1 MTNFNSFTAA
11 LLLSIILLVAMATPA
26 VAQTTVIVY
35 PGDMGTWGWLEEVA
49 TGSGEMFAGPATPPS
64 GLGSARLV
72 VDDTGRMILGTQD
85 FSGTPFSVITDL
97 SYSTYRTLPV
107 GGVFANT
114 LQFNVDYDLTDGDT
128 SWQGRL
134 LFEPY
139 YTGTPVLA
147 ATWQTWDTLTAN
159 AAWWASGAPGDS
171 VCSQPSPCTWAE
183 VLTNFPNAGISV
195 LPLGGILLKAGGGWP
210 GGFDGNVDNLVIGIA
225 GVTTTFDFELD
236 VPVELQS
243 FSIE

>member
-1 MTNFNSFTAA
+1 MTNPNSPYA
-11 LLLSIILLVAMATPA
+11 LLFSIALILVVAAPAT
-26 VAQTTVIVY
+26 AQTTVIVY
-35 PGDMGTWGWLEEVA
+35 PGDMGNWAWFEEVA
-49 TGSGEMFAGPATPPS
+49 NASGEMIVGPGTPPS

-72 VDDTGRMILGTQD
+72 VDDTGRMILGTSD
-85 FSGTPFSVITDL
+85 FTGTPFAAITHL

-107 GGVFANT
+107 DGVFANT
-114 LQFNVDYDLTDGDT
+114 LQFNVDYDLTDADT

-139 YTGTPVLA
+139 YTGTPILG
-147 ATWQTWDTLTAN
+147 TIWQTWDTLTAD
-159 AAWWASGAPGDS
+159 AAWWASGAPGNTA
-171 VCSQPSPCTWAE
+171 CSQPSPCTWAE
-183 VLTNFPNAGISV
+183 VLAAFPNAGISV
-195 LPLGGILLKAGGGWP
+195 PPNGGVLLKAGGGWP